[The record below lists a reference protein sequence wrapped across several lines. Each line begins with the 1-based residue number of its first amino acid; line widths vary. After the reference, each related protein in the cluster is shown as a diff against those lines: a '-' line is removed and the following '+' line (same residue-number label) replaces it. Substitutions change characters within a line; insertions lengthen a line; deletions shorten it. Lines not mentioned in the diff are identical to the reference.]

1 MIIIDNL
8 SKIYKIGDVE
18 VRAISGVS
26 FHIKMKE
33 FVSIM
38 GPSGSGKST
47 CLHILG
53 CLDRPTAGSYKL
65 DGREVS
71 RLSDSDLAKVRN
83 KKIGFVFQNFNL
95 LPKATAL
102 QNVELP
108 LIYAGVGKRTQR
120 CREALARVGLG
131 KRIKHKP
138 IELSGGEQQR
148 VAIARALVNDPA
160 ILLADEPT
168 GNLDSRS
175 GKEIM
180 AIFSELYAQG
190 ITIVIITHDRGVAEY
205 GSRII
210 HFKDGLIINEET
222 LSKDS
227 SSLERTHEG
236 ASEVRGSIGGSEGK

>member
-1 MIIIDNL
+1 MIVIENL
-8 SKIYKIGDVE
+8 SKIYRIGDVE

-26 FHIKMKE
+26 FHIRPKE

-53 CLDRPTAGSYKL
+53 CLDRPSEGSYRL

-71 RLSDSDLAKVRN
+71 RLSDSDLARVRN

-108 LIYAGVGKRTQR
+108 LIYAGISRRAQR
-120 CREALARVGLG
+120 CKDALARVGLG
-131 KRIKHKP
+131 KRIRHKP

-148 VAIARALVNDPA
+148 VAIARALVNDPSL
-160 ILLADEPT
+160 LLADEPT

-180 AIFSELYAQG
+180 TLFSELYAQG

-205 GSRII
+205 GGRII
-210 HFKDGLIINEET
+210 HFRDGAIVNEET

-227 SSLERTHEG
+227 QALGRTHEE
-236 ASEVRGSIGGSEGK
+236 SEGVRGPIGGSERQ

>member
-1 MIIIDNL
+1 MILIDNL

-18 VRAISGVS
+18 VHAIRGVS
-26 FHIKMKE
+26 FHIKPRE

-53 CLDRPTAGSYKL
+53 CLDRPTIGSYRL
-65 DGREVS
+65 DGCEVS
-71 RLSDSDLAKVRN
+71 RLSDNELARVRN

-95 LPKATAL
+95 LPKSTAL

-108 LIYAGVGKRTQR
+108 LIYAGVGNRAQR
-120 CREALARVGLG
+120 CREALKRVGLG
-131 KRIKHKP
+131 KRVKHRP
-138 IELSGGEQQR
+138 LELSGGEQQR

-160 ILLADEPT
+160 LLLADEPT

-190 ITIVIITHDRGVAEY
+190 ITIIIITHDRGVAEY

-210 HFKDGLIINEET
+210 HFKDGSIVNEET

-227 SSLERTHEG
+227 SSPERTHEG
-236 ASEVRGSIGGSEGK
+236 PAEVRGSIGGSQGQ